1 MTSKEDLSKVWDN
14 YYQKSKKNYIL
25 KDDNFFKLEVQ
36 AISNQIS
43 FYIKKNKKSIKILEL
58 GSGSGFFASIICSKI
73 LKKSKYRYLGVDFSK
88 QAVDKANK
96 RKIKNCAFVQSDFLD
111 FFSKNDKF
119 FDIIITQRSIMAIMN
134 NKDQKKI
141 LTLIKKHMK
150 QNSIGVFSEV
160 TIQAFKNLQKLRKKL
175 NLSPLEKIW
184 HSHHLDE
191 SVISKIFPH
200 SEIIDYSSTY
210 WLITRVIYP
219 YFEEPKHN
227 SVIHNFASN
236 LSQNGDY
243 GMVKLFLVKK

>member
-1 MTSKEDLSKVWDN
+1 MTPEDNLSKVWDN
-14 YYQKSKKNYIL
+14 YYQKSRKNYIL
-25 KDDNFFKLEVQ
+25 KDDNFFKLEIQ

-43 FYIKKNKKSIKILEL
+43 NYTNKNKKPLNILEL
-58 GSGSGFFASIICSKI
+58 GSGSGFLASIICSKI
-73 LKKSKYRYLGVDFSK
+73 LKKSTYHYLGVDFSK
-88 QAVDKANK
+88 QAVNKANK
-96 RKIKNCAFVQSDFLD
+96 RKIKNCTFVQNDFLD
-111 FFSKNDKF
+111 FFSKTNEF

-134 NKDQKKI
+134 NKDQKKL
-141 LTLIKKHMK
+141 LTFIKKHMNQK
-150 QNSIGVFSEV
+150 SVGIFSEV
-160 TIQAFKNLQKLRKKL
+160 TTQAFKNLQKLRKKL
-175 NLSPLEKIW
+175 KLSPLVKIW

-227 SVIHNFASN
+227 SLIHNFASN
-236 LSQNGDY
+236 LSQEGDY